1 MKKILM
7 FFVSL
12 TMCLGFIV
20 YEENTVQAIDD
31 GYKYHSD
38 FPVYLTFSND
48 TTYRNNLLLKGECV
62 YITSGNISGS
72 YYPIDI
78 ITDTLNPGTYVITCD
93 MIGFESD
100 EFLYENGGNI
110 YDAQNDIILPTTWT
124 VNDRTYSAEFTVT
137 KSTNRLTLGEN
148 STYIQVTEPVYY
160 NREVMMVSLNR
171 KIKDFKVDLAFSNDT
186 TYRNNL
192 LLKGN
197 SIYVTSGNI
206 SSSYYPIDIITDTL
220 NPGTYVISCDMI
232 GFESDK
238 FLYENGG
245 NIYDAQNDI
254 ILPTTWT
261 VNDRTYSAEFTV
273 TKSTNRLTL
282 GENSTYI
289 QVTEPVYYNRLVM
302 TVSLTKY
309 VNKIP
314 LEFSFQTETYPSPL
328 IFNGDKIMLPANQSY
343 ESSNPI
349 DLNTISLSP
358 GNYRLTVVLNG
369 LPSDVFAYP
378 MCGNIY
384 DQKNHISLP
393 TEWSGKERMS
403 IAEFT
408 ITAATNKLTLGEQGT
423 YISAMETSPIKRDIM
438 TVSLEK
444 IE

>member
-160 NREVMMVSLNR
+160 NR
-171 KIKDFKVDLAFSNDT
+171 
-186 TYRNNL
+186 
-192 LLKGN
+192 
-197 SIYVTSGNI
+197 
-206 SSSYYPIDIITDTL
+206 
-220 NPGTYVISCDMI
+220 
-232 GFESDK
+232 
-238 FLYENGG
+238 
-245 NIYDAQNDI
+245 
-254 ILPTTWT
+254 
-261 VNDRTYSAEFTV
+261 
-273 TKSTNRLTL
+273 
-282 GENSTYI
+282 
-289 QVTEPVYYNRLVM
+289 LVM
-302 TVSLTKY
+302 TVSLKKY

>member
-12 TMCLGFIV
+12 SMCLGFIA
-20 YEENTVQAIDD
+20 YSGNIVQAIDD
-31 GYKYHSD
+31 EYSYHSD
-38 FPVYLTFSND
+38 FPVNLVFSND

-62 YITSGNISGS
+62 YITSGNIS
-72 YYPIDI
+72 
-78 ITDTLNPGTYVITCD
+78 
-93 MIGFESD
+93 
-100 EFLYENGGNI
+100 
-110 YDAQNDIILPTTWT
+110 
-124 VNDRTYSAEFTVT
+124 
-137 KSTNRLTLGEN
+137 
-148 STYIQVTEPVYY
+148 
-160 NREVMMVSLNR
+160 
-171 KIKDFKVDLAFSNDT
+171 
-186 TYRNNL
+186 
-192 LLKGN
+192 
-197 SIYVTSGNI
+197 
-206 SSSYYPIDIITDTL
+206 SSYYPIDIITDTL
-220 NPGTYVISCDMI
+220 NPGTYKITCDMI
-232 GFESDK
+232 GFESDN

-245 NIYDAQNDI
+245 NIYDAQNGI
-254 ILPTTWT
+254 ILPTKWT

-302 TVSLTKY
+302 SVSLTKY

-358 GNYRLTVVLNG
+358 GNYRLIVILDG
-369 LPSDVFAYP
+369 LSSDLFADV

-384 DQKNHISLP
+384 DQQNHISLP
-393 TEWSGKERMS
+393 TEWSGKKRMS

-408 ITAATNKLTLGEQGT
+408 ITAVTNKLTLGEQGT
-423 YISAMETSPIKRDIM
+423 YISALETSPIKRNIM

-444 IE
+444 I